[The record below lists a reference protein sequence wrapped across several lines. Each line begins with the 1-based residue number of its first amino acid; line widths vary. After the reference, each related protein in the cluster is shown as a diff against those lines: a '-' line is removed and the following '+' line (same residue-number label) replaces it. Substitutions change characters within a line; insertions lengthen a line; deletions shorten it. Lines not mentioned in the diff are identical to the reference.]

1 MAGIGDFKLFGD
13 KNIMIMNKTLTFVTA
28 ITLTTGLIAGGNDR
42 DMGPIEAF
50 DSIIP
55 AKTIDAVVPV
65 KKPSDSLAPSQAFKS
80 LDAATSV
87 KKKVVKKAVKKVK
100 APVAEKVVITKHT
113 PDVMMKGKKSDI
125 VGKTPS
131 GFEVT
136 KEAHENCQATLSLSK
151 SNIYKFQGA
160 LATGS
165 LFNTGPTNSRG
176 TLFSPERWADY
187 FYCVRGQ

>member
-1 MAGIGDFKLFGD
+1 
-13 KNIMIMNKTLTFVTA
+13 MNKTLTFVTA

-50 DSIIP
+50 DSMIP
-55 AKTIDAVVPV
+55 AKAIDSTVPV
-65 KKPSDSLAPSQAFKS
+65 KKKPSDSLAPSKAFKS
-80 LDAATSV
+80 LDYATSV
-87 KKKVVKKAVKKVK
+87 KKKVVKKVT
-100 APVAEKVVITKHT
+100 APVAEKVVITEQA
-113 PDVMMKGKKSDI
+113 PDVMMKDTSNI
-125 VGKTPS
+125 IGKTPS

-136 KEAHENCQATLSLSK
+136 KEAHANCQATLSLSE
-151 SNIYKFQGA
+151 SNIYKFNGA
-160 LATGS
+160 IATGS